1 MLQPHLTLTQVEAFA
16 RQYVV
21 RGRILNALGRLHD
34 AGLAVTNSMADMAAL
49 APAIVADLHKE
60 CAPEWQA
67 LVAQGCSDKR
77 IRGMVG
83 KTLAAVYHRM
93 LLEGLEAGHS
103 PGGSTCEPPPRPTAA
118 TPREV
123 R

>member
-1 MLQPHLTLTQVEAFA
+1 
-16 RQYVV
+16 
-21 RGRILNALGRLHD
+21 
-34 AGLAVTNSMADMAAL
+34 
-49 APAIVADLHKE
+49 
-60 CAPEWQA
+60 
-67 LVAQGCSDKR
+67 
-77 IRGMVG
+77 MVG